1 MFGLSPQELFIV
13 FLIILLLFGGKKIPE
28 IARALGKAMREFR
41 QGVDD
46 IKEDISRSA
55 EEPSEPA
62 APAEVPAAPATA
74 AGTASAAE
82 DEADKS

>member
-41 QGVDD
+41 KGVDD
-46 IKEDISRSA
+46 IKEDINRTTD
-55 EEPSEPA
+55 EPDEKMMP
-62 APAEVPAAPATA
+62 EATA
-74 AGTASAAE
+74 DPSAASV
-82 DEADKS
+82 DEQAVDKS